1 MHRDQRHED
10 RRVKWPMTGR
20 SIVSHEGAMSVIQVL
35 QFALNG
41 SSAEQA
47 AIAGNLA
54 NAQTPGYKAED
65 VTFQSSLAAALQNG
79 GTATIS
85 ESPSPAPP
93 ASDGN
98 NVSLVTELVTA
109 EEATLQYQALS
120 KSLTA
125 QFLLVQGAA
134 GGKFT

>member
-1 MHRDQRHED
+1 
-10 RRVKWPMTGR
+10 
-20 SIVSHEGAMSVIQVL
+20 MSVIQVL
-35 QFALNG
+35 QFAIDG
-41 SSAEQA
+41 TSAEQS

-65 VTFQSSLAAALQNG
+65 VSFQASLAAALEHG

-85 ESPSPAPP
+85 ESPSTAPP
-93 ASDGN
+93 ATDGN

-109 EEATLQYQALS
+109 EETTLRYQALA

-134 GGKFT
+134 GGRYT